1 MLRVPFSLIE
11 EQRNWEMGCRR
22 GGVGGT
28 TPWQFRRY
36 LPPTLQYS
44 STPSIFVKIAVVGC
58 GAVGSFYGAKLAC
71 AGHEVHFLLRSD
83 YDVVSRQG
91 VFVHSPEGDFQ
102 VRPRCARYS
111 DEIGPAELVL
121 IGLKTT
127 GNDQFG
133 KLLPALVGPATV
145 VLTLQ
150 NGLGNEEQ
158 LARLFP
164 AEQIMG
170 GLCFVCLNRIAP
182 GVIQHLGY
190 GQVVLGEFRRGPEP
204 RTHDLVARFCD
215 AGVPCAASD
224 NLARAHWEKL
234 VWNIPFNGLGVA
246 GAAGF
251 DAFERLNANPPTSSL
266 APRPSP
272 LLPCLTT
279 DKLLADAR
287 WGRLVR
293 ELMLE
298 VIAGARALGFDVPD
312 TFADE
317 RIERTRTMGAYRA
330 STLID
335 FERRQPLELQ
345 SLFLEPLRQATQAGL
360 PMPRLAALC
369 AVLMDLERAAALRR
383 RTADI

>member
-1 MLRVPFSLIE
+1 MARSPLRAGGCWKRSLAVTSA
-11 EQRNWEMGCRR
+11 QR
-22 GGVGGT
+22 T
-28 TPWQFRRY
+28 AI
-36 LPPTLQYS
+36 PTCPLV
-44 STPSIFVKIAVVGC
+44 FVKIAVVGC
-58 GAVGSFYGAKLAC
+58 GAVGSFYGAKLAR

-83 YDVVSRQG
+83 YDVVRRQG
-91 VFVHSPEGDFQ
+91 VAIRSPEGDFQ

-111 DEIGPAELVL
+111 GEIGPAELVL

-127 GNDQFG
+127 ANDQFD
-133 KLLPALVGPATV
+133 KLLPPLVGPATA

-170 GLCFVCLNRIAP
+170 GLCFVCLNRVTP
-182 GVIQHLGY
+182 GVIQHIGY
-190 GQVVLGEFRRGPEP
+190 GQVALGEFGRASVP

-215 AGVPCAASD
+215 AGVPCTASED
-224 NLARAHWEKL
+224 LARAHWEKL

-246 GAAGF
+246 GAAGL
-251 DAFERLNANPPTSSL
+251 DAFDRLDANPPTSPVVRRKS
-266 APRPSP
+266 S

-279 DKLLADAR
+279 DRLLADAR

-298 VIAGARALGFDVPD
+298 VIAAARALGFDVLD

-335 FERRQPLELQ
+335 FERGQPLELQ
-345 SLFLEPLRQATQAGL
+345 SLFLEPLRQATQAGVA
-360 PMPRLAALC
+360 MPRLAALC
-369 AVLMDLERAAALRR
+369 VLLKDLERSAGLLR
-383 RTADI
+383 